1 MIQLYFL
8 PIFLIVVSTL
18 DNVVVNALDEVVV
31 NTTDDLVVNS
41 LDDVVVST
49 LDDVAVPSPMT
60 VSRGPLEVSANA
72 CIQVTGKN

>member
-41 LDDVVVST
+41 LDDVVVNT
-49 LDDVAVPSPMT
+49 LDDVT

-72 CIQVTGKN
+72 CIQVTGEN